1 MSRLVSIAFQTDKRA
16 SDYIALAQLVDQYE
30 IDVVSVYCD
39 APYHPSYVP
48 LVLMAPHIRRARLG
62 PAAVSP
68 FRIHPIDIAAQ
79 TALLADLAAGGV
91 YIGLARG
98 AWLADHGIPEADK
111 PITALREAITII
123 RTLLSGRS
131 AGFDG
136 EVYRIAPH
144 VRAPYPLPEHPIPL
158 MIGTWGAKLASLGG
172 EVADEVKVG
181 GSANPDLVPVM
192 LAYIRKGERLAGR
205 EEGSVGLVVG
215 AVTVVDPDRETA
227 RQFARRKVALYL
239 PVVASLDPT
248 LEVDP
253 QLLATIQAAVESN
266 DLDRAGRQISDDLL
280 DRFAFAGNAEDI
292 IRQAESLYAAGA
304 TRLEFGTP
312 HGIDPA
318 AGVRML
324 GEQVV
329 PILKRNHP

>member
-30 IDVVSVYCD
+30 LDVVSVYCD

-111 PITALREAITII
+111 PITALHEAITII